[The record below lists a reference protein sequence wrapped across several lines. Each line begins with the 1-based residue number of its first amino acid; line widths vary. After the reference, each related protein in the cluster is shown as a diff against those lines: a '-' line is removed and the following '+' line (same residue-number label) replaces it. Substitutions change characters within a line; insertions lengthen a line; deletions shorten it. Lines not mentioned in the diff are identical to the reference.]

1 MRWSR
6 WIIGALLPLVVACS
20 AVRLSYNQGPVLA
33 YWWLDGYADFSA
45 EQSPGVKVALE
56 DWFAWHRASQLPDY
70 AQALAGMGTL
80 AADIVTAPQV
90 CAVIEAWQQRGERAF
105 ERAVPAIAE
114 QLRSLSPDQIRQ
126 IERQN
131 LRKYKEAVADYLQP
145 DLAVRQ
151 KVNFERALDRA
162 ETMYGKL
169 DEAQRRRFAADLIV
183 SPFNPEVW
191 LNERSLRLADTL
203 RSLRQWQAERSDAAT
218 VQAGL
223 RRMATELLQS
233 PRADYRAYASKLM
246 AANCNLLATLHN
258 GTSPAQRRH
267 AVAQL
272 KGWEQDLR
280 VLMAR

>member
-6 WIIGALLPLVVACS
+6 WIIGALLPLFVACS
-20 AVRLSYNQGPVLA
+20 AVRLSYDQGPVLA
-33 YWWLDGYADFSA
+33 YWWLDGYADFNA
-45 EQSPGVKVALE
+45 EQSPGVKAALD

-70 AQALAGMGTL
+70 AQALAAMGTL
-80 AADIVTAPQV
+80 AVDKVTAPQV
-90 CAVIEAWQQRGERAF
+90 CAVIESWQQRGERAF

-114 QLRSLSPDQIRQ
+114 QLRTLSPDQIRQ

-131 LRKYKEAVADYLQP
+131 QRKYKDAVADYLQP

-169 DEAQRRRFAADLIV
+169 DEAQRRRFAADLSA

-191 LNERSLRLADTL
+191 LNERSLRLADAV

-223 RRMATELLQS
+223 RRMSAELLQS
-233 PRADYRAYASKLM
+233 PRADYRAYSSKLM

-258 GTSPAQRRH
+258 STSPAQRRH

-280 VLMAR
+280 ALMAR

>member
-33 YWWLDGYADFSA
+33 YWWLDGYADFNA
-45 EQSPGVKVALE
+45 EQSPGVKAALE

-70 AQALAGMGTL
+70 AQALAAMGAL
-80 AADIVTAPQV
+80 AVGNVTAPQV
-90 CAVIEAWQQRGERAF
+90 CGVIEAWRQRGERAF

-114 QLRSLSPDQIRQ
+114 QLRTLNPDQIRQ
-126 IERQN
+126 IERHNQ
-131 LRKYKEAVADYLQP
+131 RKYKDAVADYLQP
-145 DLAVRQ
+145 ELTKRH
-151 KVNFERALDRA
+151 KVNFQRALDRA

-169 DEAQRRRFAADLIV
+169 DEAQRRRFAADLMA

-191 LNERSLRLADTL
+191 LNERNLRQADIL
-203 RSLRQWQAERSDAAT
+203 RALRQWQAERSDTAT

-223 RRMATELLQS
+223 RRMGAEALQS
-233 PRADYRAYASKLM
+233 PRADYRAYASSLM
-246 AANCNLLATLHN
+246 DANCGLLAVLHN
-258 GTSPAQRRH
+258 GTNLAQRRH

-272 KGWEQDLR
+272 KAWEDDLR
-280 VLMAR
+280 ALISR